1 MRVGPESHGILEPA
15 MAYDSRR
22 GRITLFGLSVITGSA
37 ETWEL
42 AGTNWV
48 QLETTGPSPRS
59 YSAMAYDIARG
70 CLVIFGGVVGGGGPG
85 KDPLGDT
92 WTYCRNVSDCNQ
104 NGISDTCDLDCG
116 AAGGPCDVPGCGQ
129 SDDCNTNGLP
139 DECETDS
146 DGDGSIDACDNCPA
160 DFNADQLDTDGDTT
174 GDVCDNCPFV
184 ANSNQADCDGDG
196 IGNLCRI
203 AECMTGDL
211 ACADCNHNNVP
222 DECEND
228 SDADGVINACDNCDD
243 IPNSDQL
250 NSDGDAL
257 GNACDNCPFLANPSQ
272 ADCNNDGIGNACRIA
287 DCMPGDMACA
297 DCNNNGIPDE
307 CETDT
312 DADGV
317 INPCDNCVDIPNL
330 NQQDSDGD
338 DVGDACDNCV
348 FVTNPNQADCDDD
361 GTGDACRIADCMP
374 GDLSCA
380 DCDGNAIPDE
390 CQPDSDND
398 GIIDACDNCIDIPNF
413 DQLDTDADDVGD
425 VCDNCLTVANSNQS
439 DCDGNGVGDACTIAD
454 CIPGDLSCSDCN
466 ANGIP
471 DGCEM
476 DTCNGQPGCSDCNGN
491 GIIDQ
496 CDIANCP
503 PDDPS
508 CEDCNMNGIP
518 NQCELDNCPPGDPT
532 CGDCNANRIP
542 DQCDIADGTSMDVL
556 DNFNPACNPQMMNCS
571 DSIPDECHFWVPE
584 PQQTDGL
591 WSTAANWSQNEV
603 PNNVGPDE
611 FVPVIASTTVPALL
625 DIDVTINAVVV
636 VPGAQLDVAQGNM
649 TVQTTTGIL
658 NNGLVTISNGRRL
671 TVASA
676 TTRLDGATG
685 ILRLEDAAAE
695 LASATPADVIVNRSN
710 IVGFGLLTAA
720 LLNQGVVDANS
731 NAGSLIIDGTNSATN
746 NAIFRASTGGTLDIA
761 RDVGGTGD
769 TIARGG
775 RVTVRPNTDVA
786 GSCID
791 VPPGSVSFFDV
802 GVTPAGAATFTAM
815 EMNVTGG
822 IATIANGSTLTV
834 NGPVV
839 ICPDTGTDPMAVAE
853 LHIIGSTLN
862 ANSLSIC
869 PGGVLTVASEINLK
883 GDFSIGMRDG
893 SGERWSWGPG
903 STLSM
908 LGPPSGGL
916 PFMVYPLPVYLEAP
930 STDMG
935 PGVGGANNF
944 KFANIVVAPG
954 IRLQLV
960 DRIANGNSGLRESI
974 YCDNLTLG
982 ANAVLD
988 LNGVKLYVNGVAIG
1002 PGNPNHGGRIVDRA
1016 GRIPAPTTATVP
1028 Q

>member
-1 MRVGPESHGILEPA
+1 MKKLYQTVIIAVCSVLTYAAAALSATPDALSRSFTVFASESQTA
-15 MAYDSRR
+15 SRACAVFA
-22 GRITLFGLSVITGSA
+22 TEFGVISRPFTVFASQANTVSRSTSVFATENGVLARALTVRRCTFGDLSCA
-37 ETWEL
+37 
-42 AGTNWV
+42 
-48 QLETTGPSPRS
+48 
-59 YSAMAYDIARG
+59 
-70 CLVIFGGVVGGGGPG
+70 
-85 KDPLGDT
+85 
-92 WTYCRNVSDCNQ
+92 DCNS
-104 NGISDTCDLDCG
+104 NGIFDLCDVNCQHPD
-116 AAGGPCDVPGCGQ
+116 GPCNVPGCGQ
-129 SDDCNTNGLP
+129 SVDCNENGIP
-139 DECETDS
+139 DECEDDPCPFRDCNENGIHDYCDIDCSALGGSCPMAECGTSTDCNDNRVPDECEPDS
-146 DGDGSIDACDNCPA
+146 DGDGTI
-160 DFNADQLDTDGDTT
+160 
-174 GDVCDNCPFV
+174 DVCDNCV
-184 ANSNQADCDGDG
+184 
-196 IGNLCRI
+196 
-203 AECMTGDL
+203 DL
-211 ACADCNHNNVP
+211 
-222 DECEND
+222 
-228 SDADGVINACDNCDD
+228 
-243 IPNSDQL
+243 PNPDQL

-257 GNACDNCPFLANPSQ
+257 GDVCDNCPFAAN
-272 ADCNNDGIGNACRIA
+272 
-287 DCMPGDMACA
+287 
-297 DCNNNGIPDE
+297 
-307 CETDT
+307 
-312 DADGV
+312 
-317 INPCDNCVDIPNL
+317 
-330 NQQDSDGD
+330 
-338 DVGDACDNCV
+338 
-348 FVTNPNQADCDDD
+348 
-361 GTGDACRIADCMP
+361 
-374 GDLSCA
+374 
-380 DCDGNAIPDE
+380 
-390 CQPDSDND
+390 
-398 GIIDACDNCIDIPNF
+398 IDQF
-413 DQLDTDADDVGD
+413 
-425 VCDNCLTVANSNQS
+425 
-439 DCDGNGVGDACTIAD
+439 DCDGNGIGDACEIAD
-454 CIPGDLSCSDCN
+454 CPPGDLSCSDCN
-466 ANGIP
+466 ANGVP

-491 GIIDQ
+491 GVIDQ

-518 NQCELDNCPPGDPT
+518 NQCELDNCPLGDPT

-542 DQCDIADGTSMDVL
+542 DQCDIADGTSMDEL
-556 DNFNPACNPQMMNCS
+556 DNFDPACNPQMMNCS

-584 PQQTDGL
+584 PQKTDGL

-603 PNNVGPDE
+603 PNNAGPDE
-611 FVPVIASTTVPALL
+611 YVPVIASTAVPALL
-625 DIDVTINAVVV
+625 DIDVTINAVIV
-636 VPGAQLDVAQGNM
+636 VPEAQLDIAQGNM

-893 SGERWSWGPG
+893 TGERWSWGPG
-903 STLSM
+903 STLTM

-935 PGVGGANNF
+935 PGAAGGNNNF

-960 DRIANGNSGLRESI
+960 DRITNGNSGLRESI

-1016 GRIPAPTTATVP
+1016 GRIPAPTTATP
-1028 Q
+1028 TR